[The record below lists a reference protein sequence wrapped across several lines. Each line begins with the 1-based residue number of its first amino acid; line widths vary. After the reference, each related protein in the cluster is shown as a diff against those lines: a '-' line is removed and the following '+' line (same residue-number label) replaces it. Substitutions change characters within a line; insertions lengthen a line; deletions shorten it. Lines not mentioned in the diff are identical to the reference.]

1 MAAHTAARAYG
12 VALRPDF
19 RAHLVPAAAQLV
31 ADFLPGS
38 RLPRTLASMKFTA
51 KTSAVCCSL
60 LLFGSLA
67 FAADTPPASQ
77 SFALTDPSALVLQ
90 GAKADAGEYLG
101 RKAVRLSVSGPDNGG
116 YAIVKGTNFHDGSID
131 VDLATNPEE
140 PPGGGRPGFVGIAF
154 RIGQDPSH
162 FECFY
167 LRPGN
172 AVADDQARR
181 NHAVQY
187 VSEPHY
193 SWEKLRRTW
202 PFIYEAWA
210 DLTPLAWTHV
220 RIDVHGRQ
228 AKLFLNSSPKPSLV
242 VDGLKGED
250 LEGPVALWTYSG
262 EDSWFANLKIEN
274 AAPSAVKN
282 GSDAAGTWDVQFLTD
297 AGGLP
302 GTFKL
307 VRQDASIGGFY
318 TGALGPNQQVFGT
331 WRDGY
336 IELTFS
342 GVWPD
347 EPGTVTATLAG
358 WVDGDQAAGRVKVEG
373 RADGRF
379 VATRQKE

>member
-1 MAAHTAARAYG
+1 MQST
-12 VALRPDF
+12 V
-19 RAHLVPAAAQLV
+19 
-31 ADFLPGS
+31 
-38 RLPRTLASMKFTA
+38 RTLAASGSLLFF
-51 KTSAVCCSL
+51 CSL
-60 LLFGSLA
+60 VS
-67 FAADTPPASQ
+67 AADPPPPSQ
-77 SFALTDPSALVLQ
+77 SFALTDPSALVAQ
-90 GAKADAGEYLG
+90 GVHAESGEYQG
-101 RKAVRLSVSGPDNGG
+101 RKAVRLSIDRPDSAG
-116 YAIVKGTNFHDGSID
+116 YATVKGTNFRDGSID
-131 VDLATNPEE
+131 VDLATHPVE

-154 RIGQDPSH
+154 RIGDDPSH
-162 FECFY
+162 YESFY
-167 LRPGN
+167 IRPGN
-172 AVADDQARR
+172 SVAEDQAKR

-193 SWEKLRRTW
+193 GWEKLRRTW
-202 PFIYEAWA
+202 PFIYESWS

-220 RIDVHGRQ
+220 RIEVHGRK
-228 AKLFLNSSPKPSLV
+228 AKVFLNGSSKPSLV

-250 LEGPVALWTYSG
+250 LTGPVALWTYSE

-274 AAPSAVKN
+274 ADPDPVKN

-307 VRQDASIGGFY
+307 VRQDTSIGGFY
-318 TGALGPNQQVFGT
+318 TGALGPNQQVWGT

-358 WVDGDQAAGRVKVEG
+358 WVDGDQASGRVKVEG

-379 VATRQKE
+379 VATRQK

>member
-1 MAAHTAARAYG
+1 MA
-12 VALRPDF
+12 
-19 RAHLVPAAAQLV
+19 
-31 ADFLPGS
+31 
-38 RLPRTLASMKFTA
+38 PRTLAGMKSTVRLL
-51 KTSAVCCSL
+51 AVYGSL
-60 LLFGSLA
+60 VWLGSLA

-77 SFALTDPSALVLQ
+77 SFALTDASALVAQ
-90 GAKADAGEYLG
+90 GMTAEPGEYLG
-101 RKAVRLSVSGPDNGG
+101 RRAVRLSVPGPDNGG
-116 YAIVKGTNFHDGSID
+116 LAIVKGTNFRDGSID
-131 VDLATNPEE
+131 VDLATNPVE

-162 FECFY
+162 YECFY
-167 LRPGN
+167 IRPGN
-172 AVADDQARR
+172 AVADDQAKR

-193 SWEKLRRTW
+193 GWEKLRRTW
-202 PFIYEAWA
+202 PFIYESWS

-220 RIDVHGRQ
+220 RIDVHGRK
-228 AKLFLNSSPKPSLV
+228 AKLFLNGLPQPSLV

-274 AAPSAVKN
+274 AAPDPIKN

-307 VRQDASIGGFY
+307 VRQDTSLGGFY
-318 TGALGPNQQVFGT
+318 TGALGPNQTVFGA

-358 WVDGDQAAGRVKVEG
+358 WVDGDQASGRVKVEG

-379 VATRQKE
+379 VATRQKDRADLPAQ